1 MQALNN
7 PNVMTYKLSKSKIQL
22 NVQCS
27 KKLWLHV
34 NRPDLAET
42 DEMGKLLLLRGT
54 AFGEAVRSCFPSG
67 ELIKEDKTTAADAI
81 KKTADLMAE
90 FSSGKSPYPIF
101 EAAFAF
107 EGVVVYVDMLIPE
120 KKGGW
125 KLLEVKSSVL
135 KPDEPP
141 KSHHI
146 RDAAIQAWVVMRCGV
161 SINSIAL
168 AQPNI
173 NFEMPA
179 DTNLDGILV
188 QTDVTAEALG
198 FFSEIE
204 KFIKAANETLSRKIA
219 PVVDMGK
226 QCTSPNGCEFVVS
239 CSDAKLRAA
248 EKFLIPVW
256 HLAGEPTS
264 KIVTNLMSD
273 GYRNLADVPEVSL
286 SRPMHRVMQ
295 RISREGG
302 FFVDKRLP
310 EFLRSQPFPRYFL
323 DYETSNSPLPLWI
336 GTRPGERVVFQF
348 SLHKWIN
355 EEGEISHAHFIGET
369 HDDPREDLAEALV
382 RAMEEPGPVYA
393 WNGNSTEG
401 PITASLAEICP
412 RHRDALL
419 AISDSCREND
429 PVRYFREWFYHP
441 KMAGNWGLKAI
452 TQSIF
457 EESPYKALPVANG
470 VDAMREYE
478 HFLKLEPG
486 EERDT
491 VRKSLLDYCNTDTK
505 IMIDIWKKV
514 ESMIV

>member
-1 MQALNN
+1 M
-7 PNVMTYKLSKSKIQL
+7 
-22 NVQCS
+22 
-27 KKLWLHV
+27 
-34 NRPDLAET
+34 NRPDLAAT
-42 DEMGKLLLLRGT
+42 NEMGKLLLLRGT
-54 AFGEAVRSCFPSG
+54 TFGEAVRSCFPTG
-67 ELIKEDKTTAADAI
+67 ELIKKPDIETADAI
-81 KKTADLMAE
+81 KKTAKLMAE
-90 FSSGKSPYPIF
+90 FSAGKSPYPLF

-107 EGVVVYVDMLIPE
+107 EEVVVYVDILIPE
-120 KKGGW
+120 KMGGW

-141 KSHHI
+141 RSHHI
-146 RDAAIQAWVVMRCGV
+146 RDAATQAWVVERCGISV
-161 SINSIAL
+161 NSIAI
-168 AQPNI
+168 AQPSI
-173 NFEMPA
+173 DFKMPVSANF
-179 DTNLDGILV
+179 DGILV
-188 QTDVTAEALG
+188 ETDVTEEAIAL
-198 FFSEIE
+198 FPEIE
-204 KFIKAANETLSRKIA
+204 KSVKAATETLARDIS
-219 PVVDMGK
+219 PVVEMGK
-226 QCTSPNGCEFVVS
+226 QCTDPDGCEFVVS
-239 CSDAKLRAA
+239 CSDAQLRPN
-248 EKFLIPVW
+248 EKFLVPVW
-256 HLAGEPTS
+256 HLAGKPTS
-264 KIVTNLMSD
+264 KIVKNLMAG
-273 GYRNLADVPEVSL
+273 GYRNLADVPEASL
-286 SRPMHRVMQ
+286 SKPMHRVMQ

-302 FFVDKRLP
+302 IFVDKRLP

-323 DYETSNSPLPLWI
+323 DYETSNSPLPLWT
-336 GTRPGERVVFQF
+336 GTRPGESVVFQF

-355 EEGEISHAHFIGET
+355 EEGEISHEYFIGET

-382 RAMEEPGPVYA
+382 RAMEEPGAVYA

-401 PITASLAEICP
+401 PITASLAEICV

-457 EESPYKALPVANG
+457 EESPYKTLPVANG

-478 HFLKLEPG
+478 RFLKLEPG

-491 VRKSLLDYCNTDTK
+491 VRKNLLDYCNMDTK